1 MPIHVEDDDSC
12 LFFISPDSRPSAS
25 PHFSKKD
32 IVYANIYIY
41 IYMGNETKTG
51 LDSNRIVTVFI
62 LGVTAREIGTV
73 FKL

>member
-1 MPIHVEDDDSC
+1 MQ
-12 LFFISPDSRPSAS
+12 
-25 PHFSKKD
+25 
-32 IVYANIYIY
+32 IYIY